1 MILDPCPLFLR
12 SWRAANYS
20 HFWGMTLENGIRHRL
35 GTFRP
40 SPTVM
45 NMNEIHVSPPP
56 GGGGKLR
63 HAKGC
68 PWPSQRFPIA
78 GKGLPGGEA
87 GKETAVFGDSSS
99 ANSPGQSPGCQCCF
113 FPLSSELVSHRNGG
127 PAAADSA
134 EPPAPALLPLPV
146 PKPGVGVQ
154 TRGGHPNQGVP
165 GGLAELGARPAPR
178 SRA

>member
-1 MILDPCPLFLR
+1 MSPLPAQLESCQLQPLLGDDSGERDPAPPGHLPSL
-12 SWRAANYS
+12 S
-20 HFWGMTLENGIRHRL
+20 HRHEHERDP
-35 GTFRP
+35 R
-40 SPTVM
+40 
-45 NMNEIHVSPPP
+45 ESPPRR
-56 GGGGKLR
+56 GR
-63 HAKGC
+63 ETEAR
-68 PWPSQRFPIA
+68 Q
-78 GKGLPGGEA
+78 GLSLAVPAIPHRWEGASRGEA

-113 FPLSSELVSHRNGG
+113 FPLSSVLVSHRNGG